1 MCASARRRIIAPE
14 AGGCQSERVR
24 SAGPGEGA
32 PVNIG
37 EDEHKEV
44 IRIEPIP
51 ETVPVQ
57 EPAPVPE
64 REPEKVPS

>member
-1 MCASARRRIIAPE
+1 M
-14 AGGCQSERVR
+14 
-24 SAGPGEGA
+24 
-32 PVNIG
+32 NIG

-57 EPAPVPE
+57 EPAPVQVPE

>member
-1 MCASARRRIIAPE
+1 M
-14 AGGCQSERVR
+14 
-24 SAGPGEGA
+24 
-32 PVNIG
+32 NIG